1 MLALAK
7 RAGDHRRDQHHRAD
21 AEKAVT
27 KEATTPVLFFSPFV
41 SSVMRVEPQWIDY
54 NGHMNMAWYHV
65 LFDRAVDE
73 AFAQAGLGPDYLEA
87 RGMSTFAAEC
97 HILYKREIGT
107 GDKVRVTLQLVGFD
121 DKRLHFYMEMR
132 HAVEGWVVAATE
144 NLALHVDMKTRK
156 VTPFPPDILAN
167 LAIMQ
172 AAHGQ
177 MSRPALIGRII
188 GLSARSKERQMAD
201 ADGDAAPTRH

>member
-1 MLALAK
+1 VPWAK
-7 RAGDHRRDQHHRAD
+7 RTAHGAD

-27 KEATTPVLFFSPFV
+27 RETTKPVLFFSPFV
-41 SSVMRVEPQWIDY
+41 SSTMRIEPQWIDY
-54 NGHMNMAWYHV
+54 NGHLNMAWYHV

-97 HILYKREIGT
+97 HILYKREIRM
-107 GDKVRVTLQLVGFD
+107 DDRVRITLQLVSFD
-121 DKRLHFYMEMR
+121 EKRLHFYMEMR
-132 HAVEGWVVAATE
+132 HAGEGWVAAASE

-177 MSRPALIGRII
+177 MKRPALVGRVI
-188 GLSARSKERQMAD
+188 GLSNKAKERHMAD
-201 ADGDAAPTRH
+201 ANGEAAPTRH

>member
-1 MLALAK
+1 MLAWAN
-7 RAGDHRRDQHHRAD
+7 ARDTIATSTDAD
-21 AEKAVT
+21 KAVT
-27 KEATTPVLFFSPFV
+27 KKATTPVLFFSPFV

-97 HILYKREIGT
+97 HILYKREIST

-121 DKRLHFYMEMR
+121 EKRLHFYMEMR
-132 HAVEGWVVAATE
+132 HAAEGWVAAATE

-177 MSRPALIGRII
+177 MKRPELIGRII

-201 ADGDAAPTRH
+201 ADDDAAPTRH

>member
-1 MLALAK
+1 MASWQSG
-7 RAGDHRRDQHHRAD
+7 RDAGRT
-21 AEKAVT
+21 VT
-27 KEATTPVLFFSPFV
+27 KEATTPILFFSPFV
-41 SSVMRVEPQWIDY
+41 SSTMRVEAEWIDC

-97 HILYKREIGT
+97 HILYKRELAR
-107 GDKVRVTLQLVGFD
+107 GDKVRITLQLVSFD
-121 DKRLHFYMEMR
+121 EKRLHFYMEMR
-132 HAVEGWVVAATE
+132 HAGEGWIAATTE
-144 NLALHVDMKTRK
+144 NLTLHVDMKTRK

-177 MSRPALIGRII
+177 MKRPALVGRVI
-188 GLSARSKERQMAD
+188 GLPEHAKGRQATE
-201 ADGDAAPTRH
+201 ADGETTPTRH